1 MKTES
6 QHLKDKFLQFLETE
20 KRYSQH
26 TVENYSKDI
35 DDLESFCGAKKINA
49 WDEIKPHH
57 LRTYASQIFIDGLG
71 ARSIQRKLSAITVSY
86 THLTLPT
93 KRIV

>member
-35 DDLESFCGAKKINA
+35 YDLESFC
-49 WDEIKPHH
+49 
-57 LRTYASQIFIDGLG
+57 
-71 ARSIQRKLSAITVSY
+71 SAV
-86 THLTLPT
+86 
-93 KRIV
+93 